1 MANIK
6 ISELT
11 AATSVA
17 TTDEFEINNS
27 GTSKK
32 ATGTQIA
39 TMVSANLTIN
49 GVSPSKAVA
58 GSTIFL
64 AQNFG
69 AF

>member
-1 MANIK
+1 MGNVK

-11 AATSVA
+11 AATATA
-17 TTDEFEINNS
+17 TTDEFEINNG

-32 ATGTQIA
+32 TTGAQIA
-39 TMVSANLTIN
+39 TMVSANLT
-49 GVSPSKAVA
+49 PSKTTA
-58 GSTIFL
+58 GATIFM